1 VADQV
6 LISHVDDFAMKLA
19 RRNRRRDGT
28 RGERRWI
35 PRPKEESIGSGHWR
49 QLLCREV
56 DHPKSVLSAVAA
68 DNGAAVALI

>member
-6 LISHVDDFAMKLA
+6 LMASMTCKEIGREK
-19 RRNRRRDGT
+19 RRDGT
-28 RGERRWI
+28 VNGDGFRVQ
-35 PRPKEESIGSGHWR
+35 EESIGSGHWR